1 MIRVVTKKGGAG
13 CALAVLAAILATVGF
28 VSYKFGLLWW
38 KKDVV
43 PPPSG
48 KELRI
53 HVLDVGQGDSILI
66 LSPDGKVALIDAGD
80 EKSGKKVV
88 EALKGYGVTNIN
100 CFIAT
105 HYHPDHIGGAAAVLS
120 SFKVERV
127 IENGFPPPE
136 ALAASA
142 VASSKPTD
150 KKQGKNVPATK
161 PVGRRGRVVELPSV
175 KAYNDFKAAAE
186 QSGAKFEK
194 AEPDQTIDLGG
205 GALLTMLGPVSP
217 PFTREQI
224 LASRKGNESNANS
237 IVLRLDYGEEFS
249 MLLTGDAEEPTE
261 DRLVGREANLR
272 ANILKV
278 AHHGSKYATST
289 NFLGRVFRPDDTQP
303 KVAII
308 SMAEFNRYGHP
319 SQDVL
324 NRLKASGV
332 TQLYRTDLQGEITIT
347 TSGRPKDGKL
357 YEIKAAKEPKS
368 DLWAGREGTKDDSS
382 RSGFISY
389 GDFGPPP
396 RQRKK

>member
-1 MIRVVTKKGGAG
+1 MTLVAQRRGGAG
-13 CALAVLAAILATVGF
+13 CALAVLAAIAAMVFG
-28 VSYKFGLLWW
+28 VSYKFGLLFW

-43 PPPSG
+43 PTPSG
-48 KELRI
+48 KELQI

-66 LSPDGKVALIDAGD
+66 ISPEGKAALIDAGD
-80 EKSGKKVV
+80 EKNGPKVV
-88 EALKGYGVTNIN
+88 DALRRYGVTEIE

-105 HYHPDHIGGAAAVLS
+105 HYHPDHIGGAAWVLNN
-120 SFKVERV
+120 FKVKRV
-127 IENGFPPPE
+127 LENGSPPPE
-136 ALAASA
+136 VLPAPATATTPASN
-142 VASSKPTD
+142 KP
-150 KKQGKNVPATK
+150 GKNQPPPK
-161 PVGRRGRVVELPSV
+161 PQPRRGRVVELPTV
-175 KAYNDFKAAAE
+175 KTYNDFKNAVD

-194 AEPDQTIDLGG
+194 AVADQTIELGG
-205 GALLTMLGPVSP
+205 GAILTMLGPVSP

-224 LASRKGNESNANS
+224 ISSRKGNESNANS
-237 IVLRLDYGEEFS
+237 IVARLDYGEFS
-249 MLLTGDAEEPTE
+249 MLLPGDAEEPTE

-272 ANILKV
+272 ARILKV
-278 AHHGSKYATST
+278 AHHGSKYATSE
-289 NFLGRVFRPDDTQP
+289 NFLKRVFRPDDTPP

-324 NRLKASGV
+324 NRLKAAGV
-332 TQLYRTDLQGEITIT
+332 TELYRTDLQGEITIT
-347 TSGRPKDGKL
+347 TSGRAKNGKL
-357 YEIKAAKEPKS
+357 FEIKAAKETKS